1 MKMGSVTIV
10 LISSALLGPNIDI
23 SVAAVTTAV
32 EGAAVDE
39 ELAAACAWAFGVGE

>member
-1 MKMGSVTIV
+1 MTTELV
-10 LISSALLGPNIDI
+10 LSALLGPNIDM

-39 ELAAACAWAFGVGE
+39 ELAIVCGGAFGAGE